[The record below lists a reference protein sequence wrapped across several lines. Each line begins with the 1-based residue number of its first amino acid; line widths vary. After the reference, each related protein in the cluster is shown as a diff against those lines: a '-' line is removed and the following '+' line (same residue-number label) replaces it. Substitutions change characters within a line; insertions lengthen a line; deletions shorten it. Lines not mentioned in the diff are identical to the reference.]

1 MLPLVPV
8 LDESRPL
15 DRLGLHA
22 VGQGLPDGNGR
33 RCRNE
38 QCAALHR
45 GRRQEKGRRP
55 GQRGLVRLIPGR
67 HDRMGAAR
75 SGNALGVQP
84 RLAASS
90 PSLGPKPEAGPRG
103 GSGTRRVRALGPA
116 LEGPP
121 GRSARAWATS
131 GMPARLHNVLRQH
144 PRHRGSPSEPSG
156 RSVTDWASVA
166 VREAARG
173 RKAARTRQAHVS
185 AYS

>member
-8 LDESRPL
+8 LDESRPQ

-33 RCRNE
+33 RCRNGARE
-38 QCAALHR
+38 RPAPRATR
-45 GRRQEKGRRP
+45 PRPPDRQGATTEWARP
-55 GQRGLVRLIPGR
+55 GPATRWACSPVSQPALLALDPSPRRAPGEVQ
-67 HDRMGAAR
+67 GPGECVR
-75 SGNALGVQP
+75 SGL
-84 RLAASS
+84 RW
-90 PSLGPKPEAGPRG
+90 K
-103 GSGTRRVRALGPA
+103 
-116 LEGPP
+116 GPP
-121 GRSARAWATS
+121 GRSARACATS
-131 GMPARLHNVLRQH
+131 GMPARLRNVLRQH